1 MKSVLKI
8 SLIII
13 LIYATGCSNDDSNKI
28 TASGN
33 IEIKETIVSA
43 KVTGEVISILRD
55 EGIRVNKGDTI
66 IIIDHDNL
74 DLQLAQAVASRQV
87 AEAQLNLLK
96 AGARSEDI
104 NQAEN
109 NLKQAGITLEL
120 AENDKDRMTD
130 LYKSQAITKKQYEDV
145 LAKYEL
151 SVSQFNTAK
160 ENLKKLKNLARPE
173 EIKQSEANLERQIA
187 AVNLLKKNIHDSYI
201 QAPLNGYI
209 VNMFIEEGET
219 VSMLSSLFKVSNLD
233 VAELVI
239 YISEEKLGKVKLG
252 QKSEVSTDTF
262 KDKIYQGE
270 VIYISPE
277 AEFTPKNIQTEEE
290 RTKLVYAV
298 KIRIPNPNQELK
310 AGMPADATIN
320 LEAPSYSPQG
330 GE

>member
-1 MKSVLKI
+1 MKSLFKA
-8 SLIII
+8 SLIIF
-13 LIYATGCSNDDSNKI
+13 LIFAVGCSNNNSNRI

-33 IEIKETIVSA
+33 IEITESIVSS

-55 EGIRVNKGDTI
+55 EGVKVNKGDTI

-74 DLQLAQAVASRQV
+74 NLQLAQAVASQE
-87 AEAQLNLLK
+87 AAKAQLNLLR

-109 NLKQAGITLEL
+109 VLKQAEINLEL
-120 AENDKDRMTD
+120 ALNDKARMTD

-145 LAKYEL
+145 VAKYDL
-151 SVSQFNTAK
+151 SLAQLNTAK

-173 EIKQSEANLERQIA
+173 EIKQAEANLEKQVA
-187 AVNLLKKNIHDSYI
+187 AVNLLKKNIQDCYVQS
-201 QAPLNGYI
+201 PLSGYI
-209 VNMFIEEGET
+209 VKKFVEEGET

-233 VAELVI
+233 VADLVI
-239 YISEEKLGKVKLG
+239 YISEDELGKVKLG
-252 QKSEVSTDTF
+252 QKANVSTDTF
-262 KDKIYQGE
+262 KNRIYKGE

-298 KIRIPNPNQELK
+298 KIRIPNPDQELK
-310 AGMPADATIN
+310 AGMPADAVIN
-320 LEAPSYSPQG
+320 L
-330 GE
+330 